1 MGVFSY
7 VKLGKQIFGKQKTTG
22 KEGIKFFKPGKNLTT
37 KRNIQDKI
45 TKAVDEGTKKGMK
58 AAGAKP

>member
-37 KRNIQDKI
+37 KRNRK
-45 TKAVDEGTKKGMK
+45 
-58 AAGAKP
+58 